1 MFDLNVYRLVQTNTL
16 NNKTRLI
23 NFNIMTDTKSNN
35 GLKVIAGLLGV
46 ILLGTIIYTVSL
58 YQDKKKTTD
67 ALTQQKDLVVEDLNS
82 LKSEYDKAI
91 LESNATNEELV
102 NARDRIAQYIDSVK
116 TMKADI
122 SSLYRYRNQVN
133 ILTKEREELLS
144 KIDELTKSNT
154 MIAMQRDSTFVE
166 LTKQTVFND
175 SLVVQNTQLADVVEK
190 GSALNLS
197 RFTVDAVKERNSGK
211 LVSTS
216 RANGTD
222 KFKICFT
229 VADNV
234 IAQAGDR
241 EFFLEVL
248 DPQGNV
254 LGESYSKSNAS
265 GSSVTY
271 SKGTNFYYENKSLDV
286 CDFINKPAGDFQKGN
301 YMVNVYDDKLKLL
314 GTSKFTLK

>member
-1 MFDLNVYRLVQTNTL
+1 
-16 NNKTRLI
+16 
-23 NFNIMTDTKSNN
+23 MTETKNNN
-35 GLKVIAGLLGV
+35 GLKVLAGLLGV
-46 ILLGTIIYTVSL
+46 VLLGVIIYTVSL
-58 YQDKKKTTD
+58 YQDKKKTETV
-67 ALTQQKDLVVEDLNS
+67 LTQEKQLVVEDLNS

-102 NARDRIAQYIDSVK
+102 SARDNIAKYIDSVK

-122 SSLYRYRNQVN
+122 TSLARYRRQVGV
-133 ILTKEREELLS
+133 LKAEREQLLAQVDS
-144 KIDELTKSNT
+144 LTRSNT
-154 MIAMQRDSTFVE
+154 FIAMQRDSTYVE
-166 LTKQTVFND
+166 LEKQTVFND

-197 RFTVDAVKERNSGK
+197 KFKIDAVKERTSGK

-216 RANGTD
+216 RATRTD

-234 IAQAGDR
+234 IAEAGDR
-241 EFFLEVL
+241 EFFVEVL

-254 LGESYSKSNAS
+254 LGESYSKTNEGGA
-265 GSSVTY
+265 SVTY

-286 CDFINKPAGDFQKGN
+286 CDYINKPAGDFQKGN
-301 YMVNVYDDKLKLL
+301 YMVNVYDDGLKLL

>member
-1 MFDLNVYRLVQTNTL
+1 
-16 NNKTRLI
+16 
-23 NFNIMTDTKSNN
+23 MTETKNNN
-35 GLKVIAGLLGV
+35 GLKVLAGLLGV
-46 ILLGTIIYTVSL
+46 VLLGVIIYTVSL
-58 YQDKKKTTD
+58 YQDKKKTETV
-67 ALTQQKDLVVEDLNS
+67 LTQEKQLVVEDLNS

-102 NARDRIAQYIDSVK
+102 TARDNIAKYIDSVK

-122 SSLYRYRNQVN
+122 STLARYRRQVGV
-133 ILTKEREELLS
+133 LKAEREQLLAQVDS
-144 KIDELTKSNT
+144 LTRSNT
-154 MIAMQRDSTFVE
+154 FIAMQRDSTYVE
-166 LTKQTVFND
+166 LEKQTVFND

-197 RFTVDAVKERNSGK
+197 KFSVDAVRERNSGK

-216 RANGTD
+216 RAKATD

-234 IAQAGDR
+234 ISEAGDR
-241 EFFLEVL
+241 EFFVEVL

-254 LGESYSKSNAS
+254 LGESYSKTNEGGA
-265 GSSVTY
+265 SVTY

-286 CDFINKPAGDFQKGN
+286 CDYINKPAGDFQKGN
-301 YMVNVYDDKLKLL
+301 YMVNVYDDNLKLL

>member
-1 MFDLNVYRLVQTNTL
+1 
-16 NNKTRLI
+16 
-23 NFNIMTDTKSNN
+23 MTETKSNN

-46 ILLGTIIYTVSL
+46 VLLATIIYTVSL
-58 YQDKKKTTD
+58 YQDKKKTTM
-67 ALTQQKDLVVEDLNS
+67 ALTQEKELVVEDLNS

-102 NARDRIAQYIDSVK
+102 EARDRIAKYIDSVK
-116 TMKADI
+116 TMKSDI
-122 SSLYRYRNQVN
+122 ASLSRYRRQVSV
-133 ILTKEREELLS
+133 LKEEREQLLRQVDS
-144 KIDELTKSNT
+144 LTKSNT
-154 MIAMQRDSTFVE
+154 LIAMQRDSTFVE
-166 LTKQTVFND
+166 LEKQTVFND
-175 SLVVQNTQLADVVEK
+175 SLVVQNTQLADAVER

-197 RFTVDAVKERNSGK
+197 SFTVDAVRERSNGK

-216 RANGTD
+216 RAKSTD

-234 IAQAGDR
+234 IAEAGDR
-241 EFFLEVL
+241 QFLVEVL

-254 LGESYSKSNAS
+254 IGGGNSKSNEEGASVSYSKETA
-265 GSSVTY
+265 
-271 SKGTNFYYENKSLDV
+271 FYYENNDLDV
-286 CDFINKPAGDFQKGN
+286 CDFINKPSGDFQKGN

>member
-1 MFDLNVYRLVQTNTL
+1 
-16 NNKTRLI
+16 
-23 NFNIMTDTKSNN
+23 MTETKSNN

-46 ILLGTIIYTVSL
+46 ILLGVIIYTVSL
-58 YQDKKKTTD
+58 YQDKQKNT
-67 ALTQQKDLVVEDLNS
+67 ALLTKEKELVVEDLTS

-102 NARDRIAQYIDSVK
+102 SARDNIAKYIDSVK

-122 SSLYRYRNQVN
+122 ASLYRYRKQVG
-133 ILTKEREELLS
+133 ILTKEREQLIRKVDS
-144 KIDELTKSNT
+144 LTRSNT
-154 MIAMQRDSTFVE
+154 FLAMQRDSTYVE
-166 LTKQTVFND
+166 LEKQTVFND

-197 RFTVDAVKERNSGK
+197 KFSVDAVKERTSGK

-216 RANGTD
+216 RAKATD
-222 KFKICFT
+222 KLKVCFT

-241 EFFLEVL
+241 QFFIEVL

-254 LGESYSKSNAS
+254 LGESFSKTSDS
-265 GSSVTY
+265 GASVTY
-271 SKGTNFYYENKSLDV
+271 SKGTEFYYENRSLDV
-286 CDFINKPAGDFQKGN
+286 CDFINKPASEFQKGN
-301 YMVNVYDDKLKLL
+301 YMVNVYDNSLKLL
-314 GTSKFTLK
+314 GTSKFQLK

>member
-1 MFDLNVYRLVQTNTL
+1 
-16 NNKTRLI
+16 
-23 NFNIMTDTKSNN
+23 MTETKSNN

-46 ILLGTIIYTVSL
+46 VLLGTIIYTVSL
-58 YQDKKKTTD
+58 YQDKVKTTAD
-67 ALTQQKDLVVEDLNS
+67 LTKEKDLVVEDLSS

-102 NARDRIAQYIDSVK
+102 SARDNIAKYIDSVK

-122 SSLYRYRNQVN
+122 SSLSRYRRQVSV
-133 ILTKEREELLS
+133 LKKEREQLLRQVDS
-144 KIDELTKSNT
+144 LTQSNT
-154 MIAMQRDSTFVE
+154 LIAMQRDSTFVE
-166 LTKQTVFND
+166 LEKQTVFND

-197 RFTVDAVKERNSGK
+197 KFTVDAVKERNSGK

-216 RANGTD
+216 RATRTD

-229 VADNV
+229 VANNV
-234 IAQAGDR
+234 IAEAGDR
-241 EFFLEVL
+241 EFFVEIL

-254 LGESYSKSNAS
+254 LGESYSKTNDNGA
-265 GSSVTY
+265 SVTY

-286 CDFINKPAGDFQKGN
+286 CDYINKPAGDFQKGN
-301 YMVNVYDDKLKLL
+301 YMVNVYDDGLKLL

>member
-1 MFDLNVYRLVQTNTL
+1 
-16 NNKTRLI
+16 
-23 NFNIMTDTKSNN
+23 MTETKSNN

-46 ILLGTIIYTVSL
+46 VLLGTIIYTVSL
-58 YQDKKKTTD
+58 YQDKKKTTE
-67 ALTQQKDLVVEDLNS
+67 ALTQQKELVVEDLNS

-102 NARDRIAQYIDSVK
+102 SARDRIAKYIDSVK

-122 SSLYRYRNQVN
+122 STLYRYRNQVN
-133 ILTKEREELLS
+133 VLKKEREELLT

-154 MIAMQRDSTFVE
+154 LIAMQRDSTFVE

-175 SLVVQNTQLADVVEK
+175 SLVVQNTQLANVVEK

-197 RFTVDAVKERNSGK
+197 KFTVDAVKERNNGK

-216 RANGTD
+216 RAGGTD

-229 VADNV
+229 VADNA

-241 EFFLEVL
+241 EFFLEIL

-254 LGESYSKSNAS
+254 LGESYSKTNAS
-265 GSSVTY
+265 GASVTY
-271 SKGTNFYYENKSLDV
+271 SKGTNFYYENKALDV
-286 CDFINKPAGDFQKGN
+286 CDYISKPSGDFKKGN

>member
-1 MFDLNVYRLVQTNTL
+1 
-16 NNKTRLI
+16 
-23 NFNIMTDTKSNN
+23 MTETKSNN

-46 ILLGTIIYTVSL
+46 VLLATIIYTVSL
-58 YQDKKKTTD
+58 YQDKKKTTM
-67 ALTQQKDLVVEDLNS
+67 ALTQEKDLVVEDLNS

-102 NARDRIAQYIDSVK
+102 GARDRIAKYIDSVK

-122 SSLYRYRNQVN
+122 ASLSRYRRQVN
-133 ILTKEREELLS
+133 VLKEEREQLLRQVDS
-144 KIDELTKSNT
+144 LTKSNT
-154 MIAMQRDSTFVE
+154 FIAMQRDSTFVE
-166 LTKQTVFND
+166 LEKQTVFND
-175 SLVVQNTQLADVVEK
+175 SLVVQNTQLADAVER

-197 RFTVDAVKERNSGK
+197 SFTVDAVRERNNGK

-216 RANGTD
+216 RAKSTD

-234 IAQAGDR
+234 IAEAGDR
-241 EFFLEVL
+241 QFLVEVL

-254 LGESYSKSNAS
+254 LGGGMSKSSEDGASVSYSKE
-265 GSSVTY
+265 
-271 SKGTNFYYENKSLDV
+271 TNFYYENNDLDV
-286 CDFINKPAGDFQKGN
+286 CDFINKPSGDFQKGN

-314 GTSKFTLK
+314 GTSKFALK

>member
-1 MFDLNVYRLVQTNTL
+1 
-16 NNKTRLI
+16 
-23 NFNIMTDTKSNN
+23 MTETKNNN
-35 GLKVIAGLLGV
+35 GLKVLAALLGV
-46 ILLGTIIYTVSL
+46 VLLGTIIYTVSL
-58 YQDKKKTTD
+58 YQDKKKTETV
-67 ALTQQKDLVVEDLNS
+67 LTQEKELVVADLNS

-102 NARDRIAQYIDSVK
+102 SARDNIAKYLDSVQ

-122 SSLYRYRNQVN
+122 SSLSRYRRQVGV
-133 ILTKEREELLS
+133 LKAEREQLLKQVDS
-144 KIDELTKSNT
+144 LTRSNS
-154 MIAMQRDSTFVE
+154 MIAMQRDSTYTE
-166 LTKQTVFND
+166 LEKQTVFND

-197 RFTVDAVKERNSGK
+197 KFNVDAVKERNSGK

-216 RANGTD
+216 RANATD

-254 LGESYSKSNAS
+254 LGDSYSKSNDS
-265 GSSVTY
+265 GASVTY
-271 SKGTNFYYENKSLDV
+271 SKGTGFYYENKSLDV
-286 CDFINKPAGDFQKGN
+286 CDYISKPSGDFQKGN